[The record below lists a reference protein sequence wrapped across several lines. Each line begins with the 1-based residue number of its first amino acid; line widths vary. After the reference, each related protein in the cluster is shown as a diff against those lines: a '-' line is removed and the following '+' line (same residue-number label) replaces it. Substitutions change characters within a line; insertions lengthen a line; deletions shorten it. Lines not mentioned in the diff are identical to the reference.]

1 MTLRSLFLS
10 TVLLAFPSLS
20 QALTLEC
27 SVARSSAGG
36 GYITDLYILQY
47 DEASGQAIASDGLI
61 MYYNKEQPMK
71 AKVSDDTA
79 TKLVLSWNVQ
89 MTNKTGQMT
98 KMQFRAAYF
107 KADNSFTV
115 RGVPG
120 GYANSFEGRGKCK
133 AV

>member
-1 MTLRSLFLS
+1 MTFRSLFLS

-27 SVARSSAGG
+27 SVTRSNSGG
-36 GYITDLYILQY
+36 GAITDLYILQY
-47 DEASGQAIASDGLI
+47 DEAAGQAIVSDGLI

-71 AKVSDDTA
+71 AKVSEDTA

-89 MTNKTGQMT
+89 MTNKIGQMT

-107 KADNSFTV
+107 KSDKSFTV
-115 RGVPG
+115 RAVPG
-120 GYANSFEGRGKCK
+120 GYSNSFEGRGSCK